1 MLFDTHAHLDD
12 EKFADDLD
20 EVISRAEANGIGYI
34 LTASSDIASSVE
46 NITLTQKHRIFYAAV
61 GIHPHNAVN
70 HNKSVISMLKEFASY
85 PKVVAIGETGLDYY
99 YDNSPREAQKICFAR
114 HISLA
119 REVRLPIIVHDRE
132 AHEDTLNILKSENAK
147 DVGGVFHCYSGS
159 VEMAREVMELGFL
172 ISIAGPVTFR
182 NARKLLDV
190 VKYVPDDMLLVG
202 TDSPYLAPEPHRG
215 RRNEP
220 AYVKLVAEKIAEIK
234 GKSLEYIAE
243 TTTSN
248 AKRLFGIQ

>member
-61 GIHPHNAVN
+61 GIHPHNADN

-190 VKYVPDDMLLVG
+190 VKYVPDDMLLVE